1 MKIKEFPQACEN
13 NKTPILGVLKKHFI
27 NVSRVLEV
35 GSGSGQHAIYFSEQ
49 LDWLTWQPTEIRER
63 IQVLQDNC
71 KLSSRDNLC
80 SPLTLNI
87 FESWPE
93 TQLDAVF
100 SANTLHI
107 VPASGIEAIFSR
119 IAPNITSGFRVAI
132 YGPFKY
138 GGKYTSDSNA
148 AFDNWLRTQ
157 NPNSGIRDFEVI
169 DEVARDIGLSLI
181 EDCIMP
187 ANNQLLVWRG

>member
-1 MKIKEFPQACEN
+1 MKIKEFSQACEN

-35 GSGSGQHAIYFSEQ
+35 GSGSGQHAIYFSQQ

-138 GGKYTSDSNA
+138 RGKYTSDSNA
-148 AFDNWLRTQ
+148 VFDNWLRTQ
-157 NPNSGIRDFEVI
+157 NPNSGIRDFEVV

>member
-1 MKIKEFPQACEN
+1 MKIKEFSQACEN

-35 GSGSGQHAIYFSEQ
+35 GSGSGQHAIYFSQQ

-119 IAPNITSGFRVAI
+119 IAPNISSRFRVAI

-138 GGKYTSDSNA
+138 RGKYTSDSNA
-148 AFDNWLRTQ
+148 VFDNWLRTQ
-157 NPNSGIRDFEVI
+157 NPNSGIRDFEVV